1 MTKSTISNHA
11 VRAGLAAL
19 ATIALSS
26 GAPVAADSPRQER
39 VAYGDLDLTS
49 DAGQTTLDKRIRAA
63 VKRVCSPVGNS
74 ASEALEW
81 SRCKRQSLAG
91 ANAQMEVAIAR
102 AGAGKT
108 GIAAMTLGRSPT
120 GKH

>member
-19 ATIALSS
+19 ATIALLS
-26 GAPVAADSPRQER
+26 GPPAAADSPLQER

-49 DAGQTTLDKRIRAA
+49 DAGQTTLDDRIRSA
-63 VKRVCSPVGNS
+63 VKRVCKTDGGSLAEFAAWN
-74 ASEALEW
+74 
-81 SRCKRQSLAG
+81 RCKRQSLAG
-91 ANAQMEVAIAR
+91 AKAQMEVAIAR

-108 GIAAMTLGRSPT
+108 GIAAMTLGSSPT